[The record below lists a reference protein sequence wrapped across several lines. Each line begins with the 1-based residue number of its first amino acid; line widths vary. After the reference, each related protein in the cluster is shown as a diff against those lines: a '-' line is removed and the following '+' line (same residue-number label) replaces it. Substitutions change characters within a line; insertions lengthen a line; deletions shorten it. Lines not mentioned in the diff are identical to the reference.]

1 MSTPEFG
8 DGFYISI
15 YLFLIPSTLAP
26 SGALWRPLAP
36 WPQCQVTQRSVANPG
51 HELPRLRLST
61 HRQRTENAGHVI
73 LGEVNRSELVN
84 HGKPNMN
91 RRTGQ
96 FGLITQIQ
104 STYCILHSL
113 GFEDSHLVC
122 GWLSFNLSTQFTSDL
137 IIPDPIT
144 NITRLLTMIM
154 GEHGHLERYRLCRIL
169 SEFNCVIFA

>member
-1 MSTPEFG
+1 MMPSWWIQMSSQSQRVSESLGESCDAEIMKICEHSRVWRRFLY
-8 DGFYISI
+8 FYILVSDP
-15 YLFLIPSTLAP
+15 LTP
-26 SGALWRPLAP
+26 GALWRPLAP

-113 GFEDSHLVC
+113 GFEDSHHVC
-122 GWLSFNLSTQFTSDL
+122 GWLSFNLSTQF
-137 IIPDPIT
+137 I
-144 NITRLLTMIM
+144 
-154 GEHGHLERYRLCRIL
+154 
-169 SEFNCVIFA
+169 VI